1 MNPLF
6 LANFIDDQSSM
17 KLTTSKGA
25 NPMKTNEIDPFP
37 QTLATAV
44 TKLKNRLQR
53 TYEQAYPE
61 LGDLVRIVLDEE
73 EARAW
78 ELSFPHLLLP
88 DLVEAHV
95 AKLHLHLAPTKSDDF
110 IQHDFAEI
118 EPALASC

>member
-1 MNPLF
+1 
-6 LANFIDDQSSM
+6 
-17 KLTTSKGA
+17 
-25 NPMKTNEIDPFP
+25 MKTNETDSFP
-37 QTLATAV
+37 QTIVTAV
-44 TKLKNRLQR
+44 RKLKNRLQR

-95 AKLHLHLAPTKSDDF
+95 AKLHLRPAPTKPADF
-110 IQHDFAEI
+110 IEHDFTEI
-118 EPALASC
+118 EPALMLCRS

>member
-1 MNPLF
+1 
-6 LANFIDDQSSM
+6 
-17 KLTTSKGA
+17 
-25 NPMKTNEIDPFP
+25 MKTNEINQFP

-95 AKLHLHLAPTKSDDF
+95 AKLHLQPAPTKSDDF
-110 IQHDFAEI
+110 IQHDFAEV
-118 EPALASC
+118 EPVLALCGS

>member
-1 MNPLF
+1 
-6 LANFIDDQSSM
+6 M
-17 KLTTSKGA
+17 KAET
-25 NPMKTNEIDPFP
+25 IDPFS
-37 QTLATAV
+37 QILVAAV
-44 TKLKNRLQR
+44 RKLKNQLQR

-95 AKLHLHLAPTKSDDF
+95 AKLHLQPAPTQPDTS
-110 IQHDFAEI
+110 IQHNFSET
-118 EPALASC
+118 EPALALCQS

>member
-1 MNPLF
+1 
-6 LANFIDDQSSM
+6 
-17 KLTTSKGA
+17 
-25 NPMKTNEIDPFP
+25 MKTNETDSFP
-37 QTLATAV
+37 QTIATAV
-44 TKLKNRLQR
+44 LKLKNRLQR

-95 AKLHLHLAPTKSDDF
+95 TKLHLQPAPAKPDDF
-110 IQHDFAEI
+110 ILHDFAEV
-118 EPALASC
+118 EPTLALCEA

>member
-1 MNPLF
+1 
-6 LANFIDDQSSM
+6 M
-17 KLTTSKGA
+17 KLTKSKGV

-37 QTLATAV
+37 RTLATAV

-95 AKLHLHLAPTKSDDF
+95 AKLHLQPAPTKSDDF

-118 EPALASC
+118 EPALAFCGP